1 MELTVN
7 QETELNKETSSAPKD
22 TANLPM
28 IEEMIKAGLFVG
40 RKSSK
45 NHPRMKPFIFGVR
58 NKSSVIDLEE
68 TAKLLDSAMDFVK
81 SKVSAKGIVLL
92 VGTTPSAKKSVEDLA
107 KKLGL
112 PYVVE
117 RWLGGTLTN
126 FKTLSKRI
134 AYFKKLKSDK
144 ETGRLDKYTKKERLD
159 IDRKIQKMTV
169 MFSGTED
176 MPGLPNVLFV
186 VDVNSNMIAVR
197 EAKILKIPVVGIL
210 NTDTDPELVNYPI
223 PANDRSKSSIDW
235 VLGKLEKAVEE
246 GKAQAKEAVVKVEA
260 VKA

>member
-1 MELTVN
+1 MELMTN
-7 QETELNKETSSAPKD
+7 QETELNKESFSESKDSAD
-22 TANLPM
+22 LPM
-28 IEEMIKAGLFVG
+28 IEEMLKAGLFVG

-81 SKVSAKGIVLL
+81 AKISAKGNLLL
-92 VGTTPSAKKSVEDLA
+92 VGTTPSAKKSVEELA
-107 KKLGL
+107 KKLKL
-112 PYVVE
+112 PFVVE

-159 IDRKIQKMTV
+159 FDRKIKKMTV

-197 EAKILKIPVVGIL
+197 EAKRLKIPVIGIL
-210 NTDTDPELVNYPI
+210 NTDTNPELVDYPI

-235 VLGKLEKAVEE
+235 ILGKLENAVEE
-246 GKAQAKEAVVKVEA
+246 GNVQAKEVVKA
-260 VKA
+260 